1 MGVIKNPS
9 FNLYGRYW
17 DLTSERNPVAKSKA
31 QVEKQKRA
39 AEKRKKI
46 EKAVIAIA
54 AGMPDDP
61 VEQRS
66 TVPATTTK
74 PARNKS

>member
-1 MGVIKNPS
+1 
-9 FNLYGRYW
+9 
-17 DLTSERNPVAKSKA
+17 VAKSKA

-54 AGMPDDP
+54 AGMPDDL

-66 TVPATTTK
+66 AAPATTTK
-74 PARNKS
+74 TARNKS

>member
-1 MGVIKNPS
+1 M
-9 FNLYGRYW
+9 
-17 DLTSERNPVAKSKA
+17 AKSKA

-61 VEQRS
+61 IEQRS

-74 PARNKS
+74 TARNKS